1 MLLFVIF
8 NRKLII
14 YWELTMESVDL
25 GGLTPVT
32 SSLEE
37 KQRAAV
43 MKAAFKTVDHFFGGF
58 SPSFRR
64 SH

>member
-1 MLLFVIF
+1 MMLLVIF
-8 NRKLII
+8 NRKFIFP
-14 YWELTMESVDL
+14 WELTMDSVDL
-25 GGLTPVT
+25 GGLIPVT

-58 SPSFRR
+58 SPSAG
-64 SH
+64 SGH